1 MTLILII
8 VVLVLALIGCAAL
21 NRSNNKLDAKINRF
35 DAGYPSFH
43 VRFKGIQEDSLLYSY
58 GLRSGQFGVVVKH
71 TKGMYVKV
79 TTSTQQT
86 KYLLISTKQYFLLNN
101 QA

>member
-1 MTLILII
+1 
-8 VVLVLALIGCAAL
+8 
-21 NRSNNKLDAKINRF
+21 
-35 DAGYPSFH
+35 
-43 VRFKGIQEDSLLYSY
+43 
-58 GLRSGQFGVVVKH
+58 
-71 TKGMYVKV
+71 MYVKV